1 MSGIFWIITSVILG
15 AIGQIFLKIGMSRIG
30 TIDAKLS
37 LLDSIIYYVKVIFSL
52 FVFLGLFSYGVSMFM
67 WLWVLSKYE
76 LSYARPFVSLG
87 YIIIAFYS
95 FFFMG
100 EHLGA
105 IRWIG
110 IILIVIGVVFIS
122 KS

>member
-1 MSGIFWIITSVILG
+1 MSGFFWIITSVILG
-15 AIGQIFLKIGMSRIG
+15 SVGQILLKIGMSRIG
-30 TIDAKLS
+30 AIDTKLS
-37 LLDSIIYYVKVIFSL
+37 LLDSIIYYVKVVFSL
-52 FVFLGLFSYGVSMFM
+52 FVFLGIFSYAVSMLM

-87 YIIIAFYS
+87 YIITSFYS

-105 IRWIG
+105 IRWVG